1 MNLSATAALL
11 MATKVLG
18 YDKATDRIWRK
29 FSGLVPIL
37 SSHKYESLNVTK
49 NKEKA
54 RRLKQIKNGMIPKN
68 IVHSI

>member
-11 MATKVLG
+11 MAAEIVGNKS
-18 YDKATDRIWRK
+18 TDRIRRK

-37 SSHKYESLNVTK
+37 SSHKYESLNVTQ

-68 IVHSI
+68 IAHSI